1 MANSLLQTAHQY
13 TQTHSDREG
22 IARTT
27 VPGLVLIRSTRPTEL
42 EHAIVR
48 PLLCL
53 VLQGCKQVS
62 MGNSDCSFGADET
75 MLVTSNQPTV
85 SRIISASPSKPY
97 LSIALDLDPSIIAE
111 LNLASTQTPGSSAL
125 QHDASLELREAVRRL
140 LQLLEQPHS
149 LAVLQSALLREIHH
163 WLLLGPQGAAV
174 RNLGMP
180 DSQVQR
186 IARAVALLRENYK
199 QRLTVERLAAAAGM
213 GRSAFHQ
220 HFRAVTSLSPLQF
233 QKQLRLIEA
242 RRLPASPLARS
253 RSRWATRAS
262 RNSLESTA
270 ACSTCHPDKIDK
282 RRTYVLSD
290 VSQSALIGGNLAWGW
305 DI

>member
-1 MANSLLQTAHQY
+1 MLALPDHRHTAEYLMANSLLQTAHQY

-199 QRLTVERLAAAAGM
+199 QRLTVERLAVAAGM

-242 RRLPASPLARS
+242 RRLLLNTGQSISTVAFKVGYESIS
-253 RSRWATRAS
+253 QFTREY
-262 RNSLESTA
+262 RRMFNLPPRQDRQA
-270 ACSTCHPDKIDK
+270 AHI
-282 RRTYVLSD
+282 R
-290 VSQSALIGGNLAWGW
+290 AE
-305 DI
+305 